1 MNLKYEFENGW
12 KVIKKM
18 NNMENVMNY
27 SKEYIDFLNK
37 SKTERLCAREI
48 IK

>member
-12 KVIKKM
+12 KVIKEM

-27 SKEYIDFLNK
+27 SKFCLHP
-37 SKTERLCAREI
+37 
-48 IK
+48 

>member
-27 SKEYIDFLNK
+27 SKEYIAFFK
-37 SKTERLCAREI
+37 
-48 IK
+48 